1 MNVVIQLISA
11 NPDTGPFNLYSNS
24 DVFTTPF
31 ATGISRTTML
41 AGYSTSAVPSN
52 ATIIRVTSTGTC
64 QNSVDMP
71 IAGVSTTTTTTSG
84 GGGTTTTT
92 TTAAPILCYTYNGQ
106 NNNEIEATIFWTNCD
121 GSSGSQVVN
130 PGSFSDSFCA
140 QQGSVAGFG
149 FTINNLGPCGSAPTT
164 TTTTAV
170 PTTTT
175 TTTATPTTTTTT
187 TAGGGTTTTTTTGT
201 PTTTTTTTAFVEPG
215 PTVENQTFFTLN

>member
-31 ATGISRTTML
+31 ATGISRSALL

-52 ATIIRVTSTGTC
+52 ATIIRVTSAGTC

-71 IAGVSTTTTTTSG
+71 IAGVVTTTTTT
-84 GGGTTTTT
+84 
-92 TTAAPILCYTYNGQ
+92 
-106 NNNEIEATIFWTNCD
+106 
-121 GSSGSQVVN
+121 V
-130 PGSFSDSFCA
+130 
-140 QQGSVAGFG
+140 
-149 FTINNLGPCGSAPTT
+149 
-164 TTTTAV
+164 V

-175 TTTATPTTTTTT
+175 TTTTGVPSTTTTTTANLTTTTTT
-187 TAGGGTTTTTTTGT
+187 TVPGTTTTTTTSV
-201 PTTTTTTTAFVEPG
+201 PVTTTTTTTFVEPG

>member
-11 NPDTGPFNLYSNS
+11 NVNTGPFNLYSNS

-31 ATGISRTTML
+31 ATGISRSALL

-52 ATIIRVTSTGTC
+52 ATIIRVTSAGTC

-71 IAGVSTTTTTTSG
+71 IAGLTTTTTTTVVSS
-84 GGGTTTTT
+84 TTTTT
-92 TTAAPILCYTYNGQ
+92 TTA
-106 NNNEIEATIFWTNCD
+106 
-121 GSSGSQVVN
+121 S
-130 PGSFSDSFCA
+130 
-140 QQGSVAGFG
+140 
-149 FTINNLGPCGSAPTT
+149 
-164 TTTTAV
+164 

>member
-31 ATGISRTTML
+31 ATGISRSALL

-71 IAGVSTTTTTTSG
+71 ITGVVTTTTTTTS

-92 TTAAPILCYTYNGQ
+92 TTAAPILCFVYNGQ
-106 NNNEIEATIFWTNCD
+106 NNNSEPATIFWTNCD
-121 GSSGSQVVN
+121 GT
-130 PGSFSDSFCA
+130 SDSEVVDPGAFSSNFCA
-140 QQGSVAGFG
+140 IEDSVAGFG
-149 FTINNLGPCGSAPTT
+149 FTINTIEPCGSPTT
-164 TTTTAV
+164 TTTTTVA

>member
-31 ATGISRTTML
+31 ATGISRATML

-71 IAGVSTTTTTTSG
+71 IAGVVTTTTTTTTG

-92 TTAAPILCYTYNGQ
+92 TTAPPILCYTYNGQ

-121 GSSGSQVVN
+121 GTSGSQVVN

-149 FTINNLGPCGSAPTT
+149 FTINNLGPCGSP
-164 TTTTAV
+164 

-175 TTTATPTTTTTT
+175 TTTVPPTTTTTT
-187 TAGGGTTTTTTTGT
+187 TSPGTTTTTTT
-201 PTTTTTTTAFVEPG
+201 FIEPG

>member
-11 NPDTGPFNLYSNS
+11 NPDTGPFNLYSNA

-31 ATGISRTTML
+31 ATGISRSALL

-71 IAGVSTTTTTTSG
+71 ITGVVTTTTTTTSG
-84 GGGTTTTT
+84 GGTTTTT
-92 TTAAPILCYTYNGQ
+92 TTVAPTLCFLYNAL
-106 NNNEIEATIFWTNCD
+106 NNNAEPATIFWTNCD
-121 GSSGSQVVN
+121 GS
-130 PGSFSDSFCA
+130 PGSEVVDSGMYSANFCA
-140 QQGSVAGFG
+140 IQGSVAGFG
-149 FTINNLGPCGSAPTT
+149 FTINTIEPCSS
-164 TTTTAV
+164 

-175 TTTATPTTTTTT
+175 TTTVAPTTTTTT
-187 TAGGGTTTTTTTGT
+187 TAGGGTTTTTTTGI

>member
-31 ATGISRTTML
+31 ATGISRSALL

-71 IAGVSTTTTTTSG
+71 IAGVVTTTTTTTS

-92 TTAAPILCYTYNGQ
+92 TTAAPILCFVYNGQ
-106 NNNEIEATIFWTNCD
+106 NNNSEPATIFWTNCD
-121 GSSGSQVVN
+121 GTSGSEVVD
-130 PGSFSDSFCA
+130 PGMFSANFCA
-140 QQGSVAGFG
+140 RQGSVAGFG
-149 FTINNLGPCGSAPTT
+149 FTINTIEPCGSP
-164 TTTTAV
+164 V
-170 PTTTT
+170 TT

>member
-31 ATGISRTTML
+31 ATGISRATML

-71 IAGVSTTTTTTSG
+71 IAGV
-84 GGGTTTTT
+84 
-92 TTAAPILCYTYNGQ
+92 
-106 NNNEIEATIFWTNCD
+106 
-121 GSSGSQVVN
+121 V
-130 PGSFSDSFCA
+130 
-140 QQGSVAGFG
+140 
-149 FTINNLGPCGSAPTT
+149 
-164 TTTTAV
+164 
-170 PTTTT
+170 
-175 TTTATPTTTTTT
+175 
-187 TAGGGTTTTTTTGT
+187 TTTTTTGT
-201 PTTTTTTTAFVEPG
+201 PTTTTTTTVAPILCFVYNGQNNNSEQATIFWTNCNGTSGSEVVNPGAFSSNFCARQGSVSGFGFTINTIEPCGSPVTTTTTAAPTTTTTTTVPPTTTTTTTASGTTTTTTTSVPTTTTTTTPYVEPG